1 MILLIKFVEDGI
13 CYRIF
18 REEDCKENFKL
29 EYSGEK
35 AKKEYVKKREKLDQL
50 IGKDTPYND
59 NGKTSRKKM
68 ERLIEEVVSR
78 DDLGNPMGRTNRR
91 RLIVQLPRSLSAYLK
106 ENNEDIFKAFSYLL
120 LKINDK
126 LYEKISKEHLTVMN
140 DLEMNF
146 LQYFHVGLEETKEIK
161 VKYDELLKFDF

>member
-1 MILLIKFVEDGI
+1 MLMVEKSDKFALD
-13 CYRIF
+13 
-18 REEDCKENFKL
+18 
-29 EYSGEK
+29 
-35 AKKEYVKKREKLDQL
+35 VKKREKLDQL

>member
-1 MILLIKFVEDGI
+1 
-13 CYRIF
+13 
-18 REEDCKENFKL
+18 
-29 EYSGEK
+29 
-35 AKKEYVKKREKLDQL
+35 
-50 IGKDTPYND
+50 
-59 NGKTSRKKM
+59 M

-78 DDLGNPMGRTNRR
+78 DDLSNPMGRINRR
-91 RLIVQLPRSLSAYLK
+91 HLVVQLPRSLSAYLK